1 MIFQGL
7 EFTDRRPFND
17 VLLHGLVRAE
27 DGRKMSKSLGNGV
40 DPMDVIDEYGAD
52 SLRYFLATG
61 SSPGHDLR
69 YSTEKVESVWN
80 FINKIWNA
88 ARFSLM
94 NIGEEFKVEDID
106 LSGNLSLA
114 DKWILT
120 RLNETIKT
128 VTDLSDKY
136 EFGEVGRALYNFI
149 WDEFC
154 DWYIEMS
161 KIPMNGDDEA
171 QKQTTRSVLSYV
183 LDKIMKMLHPFMPF
197 VTETIWQSLPHDGE
211 TIVNEDWPTVNSE
224 YMFDESKQ
232 TMQQLVEIIKSVRQS
247 RVEVN
252 TPLSKSKQILIQT
265 KDDNVKQTLKDN
277 ASYLHKFCN
286 PSELTIDTEVE
297 IPEKA
302 MTSVVVAGKVVL
314 PLEGLID
321 MDKEIARLEKELDK
335 LQSELDR
342 VDKKLSN
349 ENFVNKAPEK
359 IINEEKEKQQHYQ
372 EKYNGVKSR
381 IEQLKA

>member
-52 SLRYFLATG
+52 SLRYSLATG

-80 FINKIWNA
+80 FINKIWNG

-94 NIGEEFKVEDID
+94 NIGEDFKVEDID

-120 RLNETIKT
+120 RLNETIAT

-149 WDEFC
+149 WDDFC

-161 KIPMNGDDEA
+161 KIPMNGNDEE
-171 QKQTTRSVLSYV
+171 QNK
-183 LDKIMKMLHPFMPF
+183 LH
-197 VTETIWQSLPHDGE
+197 VQ
-211 TIVNEDWPTVNSE
+211 
-224 YMFDESKQ
+224 Y
-232 TMQQLVEIIKSVRQS
+232 
-247 RVEVN
+247 
-252 TPLSKSKQILIQT
+252 
-265 KDDNVKQTLKDN
+265 
-277 ASYLHKFCN
+277 
-286 PSELTIDTEVE
+286 
-297 IPEKA
+297 
-302 MTSVVVAGKVVL
+302 
-314 PLEGLID
+314 
-321 MDKEIARLEKELDK
+321 
-335 LQSELDR
+335 
-342 VDKKLSN
+342 
-349 ENFVNKAPEK
+349 
-359 IINEEKEKQQHYQ
+359 
-372 EKYNGVKSR
+372 
-381 IEQLKA
+381 

>member
-80 FINKIWNA
+80 FINKIWNG

-94 NIGEEFKVEDID
+94 NIGEDFKVEDID

-120 RLNETIKT
+120 RLNETIAT

-149 WDEFC
+149 WDDFC

-161 KIPMNGDDEA
+161 KIPMNSNDEE
-171 QKQTTRSVLSYV
+171 QKQVTRSVLSYT
-183 LDKIMKMLHPFMPF
+183 LDNIMRMLHPFMPF
-197 VTETIWQSLPHDGE
+197 VTEKIWQSLPHEGD
-211 TIVNEDWPTVNSE
+211 TIVKASWPEVR
-224 YMFDESKQ
+224 ES
-232 TMQQLVEIIKSVRQS
+232 L
-247 RVEVN
+247 
-252 TPLSKSKQILIQT
+252 IL
-265 KDDNVKQTLKDN
+265 
-277 ASYLHKFCN
+277 
-286 PSELTIDTEVE
+286 
-297 IPEKA
+297 
-302 MTSVVVAGKVVL
+302 
-314 PLEGLID
+314 
-321 MDKEIARLEKELDK
+321 
-335 LQSELDR
+335 
-342 VDKKLSN
+342 KK
-349 ENFVNKAPEK
+349 VNKQC
-359 IINEEKEKQQHYQ
+359 N
-372 EKYNGVKSR
+372 NLLKS
-381 IEQLKA
+381 LNL